1 MGLEVS
7 MKKPLLITMG
17 DPTGIGPEIILQAL
31 CSGTFSGLSRPL
43 VVAGDLGVMLRAAVA
58 CGFKARLQAGSQQA
72 LASDEIL
79 VGKYVLPVRAL
90 SQLELEHQ
98 RYGHPEPSS
107 GRAMADY
114 ISWACD
120 ACIAGDAAG
129 MVTAPINKQAL
140 KAAGVD
146 FPGHTELLADRC
158 QVDEVVMM
166 LAGER
171 LKVCLV
177 TTHCALR
184 EVPQRLSTQR
194 IVTTIRIAATSLRK
208 QFGLERPR
216 LAVLALNPHAGEGGL
231 FGDEE
236 HRHIAPAIEAARAE
250 GIAASGPHSA
260 DTLFWFAAQGH
271 YDAVICMYH
280 DQGLIPLKLLHFDDG
295 VNVTLGLPIVRTS
308 VDHGTAY
315 DLAGTGQASP
325 ASLIAA
331 VKMAGKM
338 AEKQGRGPRVAGS
351 RHNHDQRHS
360 HS

>member
-1 MGLEVS
+1 ME
-7 MKKPLLITMG
+7 KPLIITMG
-17 DPTGIGPEIILQAL
+17 DPTGVGPEIIIQAV
-31 CSGTFSGLSRPL
+31 CAGAFAELSRPL
-43 VVAGDLGVMLRAAVA
+43 VVAGDLGVMQRAAAV
-58 CGFKARLQAGSQQA
+58 CGLDASLQSGSQQP

-79 VGKYVLPVRAL
+79 IGDHLLPVQAL
-90 SQLELEHQ
+90 SCLDLKLQS
-98 RYGHPEPSS
+98 YGQPDVSS

-120 ACIAGDAAG
+120 ACIDGDAAG

-140 KAAGVD
+140 QAAGVD

-171 LKVCLV
+171 LRVCMV

-184 EVPQRLSTQR
+184 EVPSRLTTER
-194 IVTTIRIAATSLRK
+194 ILTTIRITATALQE
-208 QFGLERPR
+208 QFGLKQPR

-236 HRHIAPAIEAARAE
+236 ERHIVPAIEAARAE
-250 GIAASGPHSA
+250 GLDASGPHSA
-260 DTLFWFAAQGH
+260 DTLFWFATQGQ

-315 DLAGTGQASP
+315 DLAGTGKASP
-325 ASLIAA
+325 ASLVAA
-331 VKMAGKM
+331 VKMADGM
-338 AEKQGRGPRVAGS
+338 IEKPGRGTRDEERG
-351 RHNHDQRHS
+351 NQGL
-360 HS
+360 